1 MILRRICFLGFVL
14 LLSFGPVKPPLTQA
28 ASANLTKI
36 RVGYPSPSASLY
48 PLFVTKEAGL
58 FEKYGL
64 DAELIY
70 VQGVQMVQVH
80 TAGQLDFTSTSG
92 IVTLQSS
99 VNGSDLILLA
109 NSIESHLMKIIAHPS
124 IAGPAD
130 LRGKS
135 IGVTRFGS
143 LTDLALRPVLE
154 HWRLEPNKDVT
165 LVQIGRLADIVP
177 AIQQKRIAA
186 GMLSF
191 PTSFFAEKLG
201 LKSLYDLSESGI
213 EVPTTT
219 IAVSRAYAGA
229 HRDLVLRYMKAYL
242 EGTHRLL
249 TDRDMGIKALKK
261 YGGINDQELLA
272 ATYDLFTAKYIRKVP
287 TLTVKAVH
295 NALQLVGESNPKAKG
310 RRLAEFMDTSYMDE
324 LEKSGFIKKLWQQ

>member
-1 MILRRICFLGFVL
+1 MILRRIYFLGFVL
-14 LLSFGPVKPPLTQA
+14 LLTLGAVNLSQVQA
-28 ASANLTKI
+28 ASAGLTKI
-36 RVGYPSPSASLY
+36 RVGYPSPSASMY
-48 PLFVTKEAGL
+48 PLFVTKEAGV

-130 LRGKS
+130 LKGKS

-154 HWRLEPNKDVT
+154 RWKLEPNRDVT
-165 LVQIGRLADIVP
+165 LVQIGRLSDIVP

-219 IAVSRAYAGA
+219 IAVSRAYANT
-229 HRDLVLRYMKAYL
+229 HHDLVLRYMKAYL

-249 TDRDMGIKALKK
+249 TDREMGIKALKK

-272 ATYDLFTAKYIRKVP
+272 ATYDLFTAKYIKKVP
-287 TLTVKAVH
+287 TLTVKAVQ

-310 RRLAEFMDTSYMDE
+310 RRPAEFMDTSYMDE
-324 LEKSGFIKKLWQQ
+324 LEKSGFIKKIWQ

>member
-1 MILRRICFLGFVL
+1 MWTKRIYAVVLSL
-14 LLSFGPVKPPLTQA
+14 LLGACIQQSDSSA
-28 ASANLTKI
+28 ASAGLTKI
-36 RVGYPSPSASLY
+36 RVGYPSPSASMY
-48 PLFVTKEAGL
+48 PLFVTKEAGI

-64 DAELIY
+64 DAELVY

-109 NSIESHLMKIIAHPS
+109 NSIESHLMKVIAHPS
-124 IAGPAD
+124 IATPAE
-130 LRGKS
+130 LKGKS

-154 HWRLEPNKDVT
+154 QWKLEPNRDVS
-165 LVQIGRLADIVP
+165 LVQIGRLSDIVP
-177 AIQQKRIAA
+177 AIQQRRIAA

-219 IAVSRAYAGA
+219 IAVSRAYANS
-229 HRDLVLRYMKAYL
+229 HRDLVLRYMRAYL

-249 TDRDMGIKALKK
+249 TDREMGIKALKR
-261 YGGINDQELLA
+261 YGGINDPELLA
-272 ATYDLFTAKYIRKVP
+272 ATYDLFTSKYIKKVP
-287 TLTVKAVH
+287 NLTVKAVE
-295 NALQLVGESNPKAKG
+295 NALQLVGESNPKAKS
-310 RRLAEFMDTSYMDE
+310 RRPAEFMDTSFIDE
-324 LEKSGFIKKLWQQ
+324 LEKSGFIKKLWQ

>member
-1 MILRRICFLGFVL
+1 MPVHRTLSLL
-14 LLSFGPVKPPLTQA
+14 AAMLLSFVSASSPAMGASSGLTR
-28 ASANLTKI
+28 I
-36 RVGYPSPSASLY
+36 RVGYPSPSASMY
-48 PLFVTKEAGL
+48 PLFATKEAGL
-58 FEKYGL
+58 FEKHGF
-64 DAELIY
+64 DAELVY

-99 VNGSDLILLA
+99 VSGSDLILLA
-109 NSIESHLMKIIAHPS
+109 NSIDSHLMKVIAHPS
-124 IAGPAD
+124 ITVPGE
-130 LRGKS
+130 LKGKS

-154 HWRLEPNKDVT
+154 QWKLEPNKDVS
-165 LVQIGRLADIVP
+165 LVQIGRLSDFVP

-229 HRDLVLRYMKAYL
+229 HRDRVLRYMRAYL
-242 EGTHRLL
+242 EGTHRLM
-249 TDRDMGIKALKK
+249 TDRELGIKALRR
-261 YGGINDQELLA
+261 YGGIQDQELLA
-272 ATYDLFTAKYIRKVP
+272 ATYDLFTTKYIKKVP
-287 TLTVKAVH
+287 TLTVKAMQ

-310 RRLAEFMDTSYMDE
+310 RRPAEFMDTSFIDE
-324 LEKSGFIKKLWQQ
+324 LEKSGFIKKLWQ